1 MAFFEDVDI
10 NTLEGQVEVLN
21 RLHAD
26 EIRAAMQYINHRVAI
41 YGATSLQDQGMLDE
55 HYKEELDHA
64 DKLAHWI
71 DWLGGYLRNGLEEMA
86 IIGPAAQENAG
97 DIWKADANMSR
108 NEILEFDL
116 KAEISAIKA
125 YTEAINLFQ
134 PINPAIALTLSQIL
148 ADEYEHRRDLRNLLS

>member
-1 MAFFEDVDI
+1 MAVFEDIDI
-10 NTLEGQVEVLN
+10 HTLEGQVEVLN

-26 EIRAAMQYINHRVAI
+26 EVRAAMQYINHRVAI
-41 YGATSLQDQGMLDE
+41 FGATSLQDAAMLDE

-86 IIGPAAQENAG
+86 IIGPAAQQNAG
-97 DIWKADANMSR
+97 DIWKAEPQMSR

-116 KAEISAIKA
+116 KAELSAIEA
-125 YTEAINLFQ
+125 YTEAILLFQ
-134 PINPAIALTLSQIL
+134 QVNPAVALTLSEIL